1 MGDIKR
7 KRKLYK
13 RPRKPF
19 ELERIQGENKI
30 AEKYGLKNKREIW
43 KANSMV
49 SKLRNRAKELIP
61 KPQEEKDKFF
71 EKLRKEGY
79 IITNIS
85 DVLALKTED
94 LLDKRL
100 QTFVLKKGLA
110 NTTKQARQLIAHK
123 YILVDGKMV
132 NSPSFHIT
140 KDLENK
146 IELKEGKRKVEKAQ
160 EEKENEEE
168 EAENE

>member
-1 MGDIKR
+1 MGDTRR
-7 KRKLYK
+7 KRKLFK
-13 RPRKPF
+13 KPRKPF
-19 ELERIQGENKI
+19 ELERIQEEDKI

-43 KANSMV
+43 KANSNV
-49 SKLRNRAKELIP
+49 TLLRNRAKALIP
-61 KPQEEKDKFF
+61 KSQEEKEKFF

-79 IITNIS
+79 NVSNIS

-94 LLDKRL
+94 LLERRL

-110 NTTKQARQLIAHK
+110 NTTRQARQLVVHK
-123 YILVDGKMV
+123 YILVQGKMV

-146 IELKEGKRKVEKAQ
+146 IKIKEGKKKIEKFP
-160 EEKENEEE
+160 EKE
-168 EAENE
+168 EAVENE